1 MSRRC
6 ITARDIDECL
16 AAGVDVLELADDVI
30 VTDLARERAAERG
43 VRLARTD
50 AALER
55 AGSEV
60 RQQVR
65 AAVIARLGQAPEG
78 LDAIID
84 RVLARR

>member
-6 ITARDIDECL
+6 LTKRDIDECVD
-16 AAGVDVLELADDVI
+16 AGVDVLEVDARTI
-30 VTDLARERAAERG
+30 VTDLARERAQERG

-50 AALER
+50 DAPDREGTEL
-55 AGSEV
+55 

-65 AAVIARLGQAPEG
+65 AAVIARLGQAPDG
-78 LDAIID
+78 LDAVID

>member
-43 VRLARTD
+43 VRILRTSRHQD
-50 AALER
+50 AGETTHR
-55 AGSEV
+55 AV
-60 RQQVR
+60 RE
-65 AAVIARLGQAPEG
+65 AVVARLGHAPPA
-78 LDAIID
+78 LD
-84 RVLARR
+84 RVIAAVLADQR